1 MADRIAVYVYANDP
15 VSEAGMTQL
24 VRARPDMRVVDDS
37 QIDQAAVAVIVV
49 DEIDDDAVRVV
60 RGIARDGCPRVL
72 VVATHLEDAS
82 VVRAAEAGT
91 AGLMRRREASSD
103 RLADAVTRVARGEG
117 TLPPDLL
124 GSLMQ
129 QLSSVQR
136 GVDGSYVLRS
146 PDLTDREAEVL
157 RMVAEGCDTAE
168 IARQLCYSERT
179 VKGVIQTITT
189 RLHLRNRSHAV
200 AFAVRNGLI

>member
-1 MADRIAVYVYANDP
+1 
-15 VSEAGMTQL
+15 MTQM

-37 QIDQAAVAVIVV
+37 QIDQAAVAVVVV
-49 DEIDDDAVRVV
+49 DEIDDDTVKVV
-60 RGIARDGCPRVL
+60 RGVARDGCPRVL
-72 VVATHLEDAS
+72 VVATHLDDGG

-91 AGLMRRREASSD
+91 AGLMRRSEASSD
-103 RLADAVTRVARGEG
+103 RLADAVARVARGEG

-124 GSLMQ
+124 GSLLH
-129 QLSSVQR
+129 QLSSGQR